1 MAVATVVD
9 ISSESSKRLKDR
21 AGKSGVSN
29 VTESAQSE
37 RVIDILAEAPTSFED
52 AIASGLEK
60 ARDTVGNIKG
70 AWVRK
75 QTVKVKDGRITAYC
89 AEIRVTFDPH

>member
-1 MAVATVVD
+1 MAVARVVD
-9 ISSESSKRLKDR
+9 VSAKSSTRVRDE
-21 AGKSGVSN
+21 AGKSRLGDRVGGSK
-29 VTESAQSE
+29 SE
-37 RVIDILAEAPTSFED
+37 RVIDISAEAPDSFEG

-60 ARDTVGNIKG
+60 ARETVGNIKG

-89 AEIRVTFDPH
+89 AEIRVTFTPH